1 MNDAPVKTRIPALV
15 ALLISAGFAAVLVVI
30 DIATGPYLNLAI
42 FKSVALLVAA
52 GARSRRFLWT
62 MCVALLITTFG
73 VMSYEWSLS
82 SAEVKGPLLANRI
95 FTGITLLLVTMILD
109 WWIRSDAEAIRAAAA
124 IEQQNQELAAREEE
138 ITRQNEELQSQT
150 EELERQSEELRVANE
165 ELAQRERML
174 ERLLD
179 LSRSLHV
186 GMDENESMERICETL
201 GQLVN
206 GPGAAA
212 AIMIAEPAGM
222 RVRCHY
228 GFGAA
233 GIQEELIPHERSFSA
248 LVIEQNR
255 TGYLE
260 DVALRPEL
268 RLPQP
273 AAGEPMAAVL
283 ATPLMVR
290 GKALGSL
297 EVYSRE
303 RRSWSEEQLALIE
316 SLAAQASVSFENAR
330 LFREIEDGRR
340 RLATIIESIPVGLAV
355 ATADMQDVRFNTA
368 GAMLIGVPPNTNIAG
383 EFARTA
389 WLLFEDGK
397 QLSRDRYPLVRA
409 CRGERVY
416 PHEIELVLPTG
427 RRLTI
432 LSSAAPF
439 HDTQGKL
446 NGGVSSF
453 VDITQLKQLQR
464 ELETRRREAEEA
476 NVRKTRFLAAASHDI
491 RTPAN
496 AISLLAELLRRTAD
510 SPSMAAEIPQLAEEL
525 RQSATS
531 LVTLVSNVLDVT
543 RFDTD
548 KLELH
553 ETEFPLAR
561 LLEEEARQV
570 LPLAQAKKLTLEVEP
585 AEEGL
590 WLRADR
596 IKLGRV
602 LGNLLGNAIKFT
614 DRGSVRLATRRGGGV
629 AKPTAAGEGNGDGHA
644 GQTRAG
650 GGGGGAAAPASGG
663 EDTNV
668 VISVTD
674 TGIGITPENQAH
686 IFDEFWQLS
695 DPQRSKGSGLGLS
708 ISRRLVEAMGGSIAV
723 QSEVGKGSAFTVTLP
738 ASLIIPRPDADNLSA
753 ASQSS

>member
-1 MNDAPVKTRIPALV
+1 MGNGVAKTRITPLAALV
-15 ALLISAGFAAVLVVI
+15 ISAGFAGLLVILDVV
-30 DIATGPYLNLAI
+30 TGPYLNLAI
-42 FKSVALLVAA
+42 FKSVALLVSAA
-52 GARSRRFLWT
+52 ARNRRFLWA
-62 MCVALLITTFG
+62 MCAGLLVTTFG
-73 VMSYEWSLS
+73 VLAFEWSQS
-82 SAEVKGPLLANRI
+82 GAEARGPLLANRI
-95 FTGITLLLVTMILD
+95 FTGATLLIVTMILD
-109 WWIRSDAEAIRAAAA
+109 NWIRSDDDATRATAAL
-124 IEQQNQELAAREEE
+124 ERQNQELAAREEE
-138 ITRQNEELQSQT
+138 IVRQNEELQSQT
-150 EELERQSEELRVANE
+150 EELERQSEELRVAND

-186 GMDENESMERICETL
+186 GLDEYEAMERICETL

-212 AIMIAEPAGM
+212 AILLAEPAGM

-228 GFGAA
+228 GFGPG
-233 GIQEELIPHERSFSA
+233 GIKADLIPHERSFAA
-248 LVIEQNR
+248 LVFEQRR

-260 DVALRPEL
+260 DVALRTEL
-268 RLPQP
+268 QIPQP
-273 AAGEPMAAVL
+273 TAGEPMAAVL
-283 ATPLMVR
+283 ATPLAVR
-290 GKALGSL
+290 GKAIGSL
-297 EVYSRE
+297 EVYSRQ
-303 RRSWSEEQLALIE
+303 RRSWSDDQLALAE
-316 SLAAQASVSFENAR
+316 SLAAQASVSLENAQ
-330 LFREIEDGRR
+330 LFREVEDSRR
-340 RLATIIESIPVGLAV
+340 RLGTILESVPVGLAV
-355 ATADMQDVRFNTA
+355 ANTDMQDVRFNTA
-368 GAMLIGVPPNTNIAG
+368 GAMMIGVPPNTNIASD
-383 EFARTA
+383 FARTT

-397 QLSRDRYPLVRA
+397 QLPRERYPLVRA

-416 PHEIELVLPTG
+416 PHELELVLPTG

-432 LSSAAPF
+432 LSSASAF
-439 HDTQGKL
+439 HDAHGKL

-525 RQSATS
+525 RQSATA

-570 LPLAQAKKLTLEVEP
+570 LPLAHAKKLTLEVEP

-614 DRGSVRLATRRGGGV
+614 DRGTIRLTTRRSGATTGGARG
-629 AKPTAAGEGNGDGHA
+629 GNGDGQA
-644 GQTRAG
+644 GADTDTAG
-650 GGGGGAAAPASGG
+650 GGGGGG
-663 EDTNV
+663 EGVAIV
-668 VISVTD
+668 VSD

-708 ISRRLVEAMGGSIAV
+708 ISKRLIDAMGGSISV
-723 QSEVGKGSAFTVTLP
+723 QSEVGKGSTFTIALP
-738 ASLIIPRPDADNLSA
+738 ASLIMARPDPDNLSA
-753 ASQSS
+753 ATQQP

>member
-1 MNDAPVKTRIPALV
+1 MSNGVVKTRITPLAALV
-15 ALLISAGFAAVLVVI
+15 ISTGFAALIVI
-30 DIATGPYLNLAI
+30 LDVTTGPYLNLAI
-42 FKSVALLVAA
+42 FKAVALLVSAA
-52 GARSRRFLWT
+52 ARNRRFLWA

-73 VMSYEWSLS
+73 VFAFEWSQS
-82 SAEVKGPLLANRI
+82 GADARGPLLANRI
-95 FTGITLLLVTMILD
+95 FTGAMLVIVTMILD
-109 WWIRSDAEAIRAAAA
+109 AWLRSDAEAARVTEAL
-124 IEQQNQELAAREEE
+124 ERQNQELAEREQE
-138 ITRQNEELQSQT
+138 ITHQNEELQSQT

-174 ERLLD
+174 ETLLD

-186 GMDENESMERICETL
+186 GIGEDQAMERICETL

-206 GPGAAA
+206 GAGAAT
-212 AIMIAEPAGM
+212 AILLVEPAGM

-228 GFGAA
+228 GFGAT
-233 GIQEELIPHERSFSA
+233 GVKEDLIPHASSFAA
-248 LVIEQNR
+248 LIFEQNR

-260 DVALRPEL
+260 DISLRPEL
-268 RLPQP
+268 RIPQP
-273 AAGEPMAAVL
+273 AIGEPLVAVL
-283 ATPLMVR
+283 ATPLIVR
-290 GKALGSL
+290 NKPIGTL
-297 EVYSRE
+297 ELYSRE
-303 RRSWSEEQLALIE
+303 RRSWSEDQLALAE
-316 SLAAQASVSFENAR
+316 SLAAQASVSLENAQ
-330 LFREIEDGRR
+330 LFREIEDSRR
-340 RLATIIESIPVGLAV
+340 RLETIIESVPVGLAV
-355 ATADMQDVRFNTA
+355 ANADMRDVRFNTA
-368 GAMLIGVPPNTNIAG
+368 GAMLIGVPPNSNIAG

-389 WLLFEDGK
+389 WLLFDDGK
-397 QLSRDRYPLVRA
+397 QLPRERYPLVRA

-432 LSSAAPF
+432 LSSASPF
-439 HDTQGKL
+439 HDAQGHI

-453 VDITQLKQLQR
+453 VDITQLKSLQR

-525 RQSATS
+525 RQSATA

-570 LPLAQAKKLTLEVEP
+570 LPLAQAKQLTLDIEP
-585 AEEGL
+585 ADEGL

-614 DRGSVRLATRRGGGV
+614 DRGGISVTTRRGGRGAV
-629 AKPTAAGEGNGDGHA
+629 AGTAADDGDGDA
-644 GQTRAG
+644 RG
-650 GGGGGAAAPASGG
+650 GIQIA
-663 EDTNV
+663 
-668 VISVTD
+668 VTD
-674 TGIGITPENQAH
+674 TGIGINRENQAH

-708 ISRRLVEAMGGSIAV
+708 ISKRLIDAMGGTIAV
-723 QSEVGKGSAFTVTLP
+723 HSEPGNGSTFTVTMP
-738 ASLIIPRPDADNLSA
+738 ASSIVPRPDADNLTTA
-753 ASQSS
+753 KKK

>member
-1 MNDAPVKTRIPALV
+1 MHDAIVKTGIGRLP
-15 ALLISAGFAAVLVVI
+15 ALLISVGFAGTLVVI

-42 FKSVALLVAA
+42 FKTVALLVCAA
-52 GARSRRFLWT
+52 ARNRRFLWA
-62 MCVALLITTFG
+62 MCAALLVTTFG
-73 VMSYEWSLS
+73 VMAYEWKLS
-82 SAEVKGPLLANRI
+82 NPETHGPLVANRI
-95 FTGITLLLVTMILD
+95 FTGITLVLVTVILD
-109 WWIRSDAEAIRAAAA
+109 AWMRSDTAAARAAHALE
-124 IEQQNQELAAREEE
+124 EQNTELAAREEE

-150 EELERQSEELRVANE
+150 EELERQSEELRVAND

-174 ERLLD
+174 EALLD

-186 GMDENESMERICETL
+186 GMKEDEALDRICETL

-212 AIMIAEPAGM
+212 AILLAEPSGM

-228 GFGAA
+228 GFGAG
-233 GIQEELIPHERSFSA
+233 GIASDFMPSAESFSA
-248 LVIEQNR
+248 LVLEQNR

-260 DVALRPEL
+260 DVSLRPEL
-268 RLPQP
+268 RVPQP
-273 AAGEPMAAVL
+273 AVGEPIVAVL
-283 ATPLMVR
+283 ATPLIVK
-290 GKALGSL
+290 GKPIGTL
-297 EVYSRE
+297 EVYSHE
-303 RRSWSEEQLALIE
+303 RRSWSEDQLALAE
-316 SLAAQASVSFENAR
+316 SLAAQTSVSLENTQ
-330 LFREIEDGRR
+330 LFREIEDSNR
-340 RLATIIESIPVGLAV
+340 RLATILESVPVGLAV
-355 ATADMQDVRFNTA
+355 ANADMTDIRMNSA
-368 GAMLIGVPPNTNIAG
+368 GAMLIGVPPNTNIAADF
-383 EFARTA
+383 ERAH
-389 WLLFEDGK
+389 WLLYEDGK
-397 QLSRDRYPLVRA
+397 QLPRERYPIARA
-409 CRGERVY
+409 CRGERIFPREV
-416 PHEIELVLPTG
+416 EILLASG
-427 RRLTI
+427 RRLNC

-439 HDTQGKL
+439 HDTNGKIS
-446 NGGVSSF
+446 GGVSSF

-510 SPSMAAEIPQLAEEL
+510 SPSMAAEIPQLADEL

-570 LPLAQAKKLTLEVEP
+570 LPLAQQKGLMLDVEP
-585 AEEGL
+585 ADEGL

-614 DRGSVRLATRRGGGV
+614 DRGGIRLLTRR
-629 AKPTAAGEGNGDGHA
+629 ATKDDGDV
-644 GQTRAG
+644 RI
-650 GGGGGAAAPASGG
+650 
-663 EDTNV
+663 D
-668 VISVTD
+668 VID
-674 TGIGITPENQAH
+674 TGIGVTAENQTH

-708 ISRRLVEAMGGSIAV
+708 ISKRLIEAMGGTIAV
-723 QSEVGKGSAFTVTLP
+723 QSEAGKGSTFTITMP
-738 ASLIIPRPDADNLSA
+738 AASIVPRPDPDNLTA
-753 ASQSS
+753 AANA

>member
-1 MNDAPVKTRIPALV
+1 MDNVLIKTRIPPLA
-15 ALLISAGFAAVLVVI
+15 ALLISAGFAAVLVII
-30 DIATGPYLNLAI
+30 DISTGPYLNLAI

-52 GARSRRFLWT
+52 GVRSRSFLWT
-62 MCVALLITTFG
+62 MCVALLLTTFG
-73 VMSYEWSLS
+73 VMTAEWSRS
-82 SAEVKGPLLANRI
+82 EPESHGALLANRV
-95 FTGITLLLVTMILD
+95 FTGITLVLVAMILD
-109 WWIRSDAEAIRAAAA
+109 WWIRSDAQAARAAAA
-124 IEQQNQELAAREEE
+124 VERQNQELAAREEE
-138 ITRQNEELQSQT
+138 ITRQNEELQRQT
-150 EELERQSEELRVANE
+150 EELERQSEELRVSNE

-174 ERLLD
+174 ETLLD

-186 GMDENESMERICETL
+186 GMGEDEAMERICETL

-212 AIMIAEPAGM
+212 AAILLAEPGGM

-233 GIQEELIPHERSFSA
+233 GIKHDLIPHERAFA
-248 LVIEQNR
+248 TLIFEQHR
-255 TGYLE
+255 TGYLQ

-268 RLPQP
+268 QIPQP
-273 AAGEPMAAVL
+273 AAGESMAAVL
-283 ATPLMVR
+283 ATPMFVR
-290 GKALGSL
+290 GRAVGSL

-303 RRSWSEEQLALIE
+303 RRSWSDDQLALAE
-316 SLAAQASVSFENAR
+316 SLAVQASVSLENAQ
-330 LFREIEDGRR
+330 LFREVEDSRR
-340 RLATIIESIPVGLAV
+340 RLGTILESVPVGLAV
-355 ATADMQDVRFNTA
+355 ANTDMQDVRFNTA

-389 WLLFEDGK
+389 WLLFEEGK
-397 QLSRDRYPLVRA
+397 QLPRERYPLVRA

-416 PHEIELVLPTG
+416 PHELELVLPTG

-439 HDTQGKL
+439 HDAQGKL

-614 DRGSVRLATRRGGGV
+614 DRGGVRVTTRRGAVSDGG
-629 AKPTAAGEGNGDGHA
+629 PSGNGDGHPGTA
-644 GQTRAG
+644 GA
-650 GGGGGAAAPASGG
+650 AAAPAPSGAAAADVG
-663 EDTNV
+663 SV
-668 VISVTD
+668 VIAVSD

-708 ISRRLVEAMGGSIAV
+708 ISKRLIDAMGGSIAV
-723 QSEVGKGSAFTVTLP
+723 HSEVGKGSTFTIGLP
-738 ASLIIPRPDADNLSA
+738 ASLIIPRPDPDNLSA
-753 ASQSS
+753 ARPS